1 MHYYVYLLERKDGT
15 AKYVGSRESK
25 LPPEED
31 FGKVYHSSG
40 TLKEAFHKTPDDFVW
55 QILSQYANRH
65 EANIAEQTCIKLLK
79 NDPACVNG
87 APTLQEDEARLKK
100 VLKKVAKA
108 KRKVS
113 AAEQQRY
120 DRVAR
125 ALMGAPGYEEG
136 TPAWYSA
143 LREAKLRDV
152 AKLVG
157 LNDASFYKT
166 YADDWTEPL
175 PHTTQTVEP
184 PAQKTWER
192 AD

>member
-1 MHYYVYLLERKDGT
+1 MLYYTYLLERKDGT
-15 AKYVGSRESK
+15 AKYVGYRGSE
-25 LPPEED
+25 LPPEKD
-31 FGKVYHSSG
+31 FGKSYFTSG
-40 TLKEAFHKTPDDFVW
+40 ILKEAFCKNPDDFTYK
-55 QILSQYANRH
+55 ILSEHATQR
-65 EANIAEQTCIKLLK
+65 EAMAAEQLFITLLRGDPVCANGPATENTTPPLRALLK
-79 NDPACVNG
+79 
-87 APTLQEDEARLKK
+87 
-100 VLKKVAKA
+100 KKVAKA

-136 TPAWYSA
+136 TPAGYSA

-157 LNDASFYKT
+157 LNTASFYKT
-166 YADDWTEPL
+166 YADDWTGPL